1 MTKTKSK
8 SVKVKQAKKSEIS
21 QPSDTGQRG
30 ISLFSSPF
38 EGSLFAPIQSLRHEI
53 DEMFNQFANRF
64 ELFSNNGRDDLR
76 VPSMDIEENDNSLE
90 IMVEMPGVDQ
100 KDVDVT
106 VSDASLSIFGE
117 KKRSKESGNG
127 NRRVSECSYGA
138 YERALSLPFSVDA
151 KDVKASYDNGVLH
164 MTVPKPPSTANKP
177 QKVKIKTAA

>member
-8 SVKVKQAKKSEIS
+8 SVEVKQAKESELS
-21 QPSDTGQRG
+21 QPFEMDQRS
-30 ISLFSSPF
+30 ISLFSSPL

-64 ELFSNNGRDDLR
+64 ELFSHNGRDDLR
-76 VPSMDIEENDNSLE
+76 VPSMDIEENDNSFE

-100 KDVDVT
+100 KDVEVT
-106 VSDASLSIFGE
+106 VSDATLSIFGE
-117 KKRSKESGNG
+117 KEQSKESGNG
-127 NRRVSECSYGA
+127 KRRVSECSYGA

-164 MTVPKPPSTANKP
+164 MTVPKPPSAANKP